1 MFRVRKNFVGLGGPG
16 RILWDQILIFINLNV
31 EYNFF
36 FQNLEGSMGPLGP
49 ILAPLACDCTT
60 DSQLAEI
67 SWNLNIRTGCNSV
80 LISKIH
86 RLAK

>member
-1 MFRVRKNFVGLGGPG
+1 MA
-16 RILWDQILIFINLNV
+16 
-31 EYNFF
+31 
-36 FQNLEGSMGPLGP
+36 PLGP

-67 SWNLNIRTGCNSV
+67 SWYLNIRTGCNFV
-80 LISKIH
+80 LITKIH